1 MHWGTRSSG
10 SPPVP
15 GEVTEEESF
24 EVAWG
29 LHRCLIQFPPKA
41 GVPSVT
47 SIFQPSWASAQ
58 TLPEQEIHHP
68 QSHIFL
74 VSITRIVRNVI
85 FILKWNLTAVPTGP
99 DENSFTPFLFC
110 CSSPI

>member
-1 MHWGTRSSG
+1 MHWVTRSSG

-24 EVAWG
+24 EVERG
-29 LHRCLIQFPPKA
+29 LHHCLIQFPPKA

-74 VSITRIVRNVI
+74 VSIT
-85 FILKWNLTAVPTGP
+85 
-99 DENSFTPFLFC
+99 
-110 CSSPI
+110 